1 MEQTKEK
8 HIVEKYNSIKEKH
21 GLEYAQRAINVW
33 ADDNTYQLSME
44 ELERII
50 YGDRF
55 VDVQEDIKARKIK
68 SITRNTLHDLGELNT

>member
-1 MEQTKEK
+1 MDKEK
-8 HIVEKYNSIKEKH
+8 EIVKNYNAIKEKR

-50 YGDRF
+50 YGDGF
-55 VDVQEDIKARKIK
+55 VDVQENIRARKIK

>member
-33 ADDNTYQLSME
+33 ADGNTYQLSME

-55 VDVQEDIKARKIK
+55 VDVQEDLKARKIK
-68 SITRNTLHDLGELNT
+68 SITRNTLYDLGELNT